1 MTVPGEAP
9 PATEPEDEKRL
20 PPPFVFLGA
29 LVVMGALY
37 QLAPGPELVPAPWN
51 QVGWVP
57 FGLAVAL
64 AFHIKFRFDR
74 LGTPIRPFETS
85 TALVTDG
92 PFAVSR
98 NPIYL
103 GMVVGL
109 AGIGVVLGMA
119 MPFVVIPPF
128 AWFIQRRFIEVEE
141 KMLEDAFGDAYRAYK
156 SRVRR
161 WI

>member
-20 PPPFVFLGA
+20 LPPFVFLGA

-85 TALVTDG
+85 TALVTAAG
-92 PFAVSR
+92 FLPYA
-98 NPIYL
+98 PEL
-103 GMVVGL
+103 GL
-109 AGIGVVLGMA
+109 S
-119 MPFVVIPPF
+119 P
-128 AWFIQRRFIEVEE
+128 
-141 KMLEDAFGDAYRAYK
+141 K
-156 SRVRR
+156 SRPSRSPVRR
-161 WI
+161 SRSAAIPSTSAWWSGSPASAWCWVWRCRSS

>member
-1 MTVPGEAP
+1 MSVPGEAP
-9 PATEPEDEKRL
+9 PATEPEDDKRL
-20 PPPFVFLGA
+20 LPPFVFLGA
-29 LVVMGALY
+29 LVVMGALH

-51 QVGWVP
+51 HVGWVP

-92 PFAVSR
+92 PFAWSR

-109 AGIGVVLGMA
+109 AGVGVVLGTG

-128 AWFIQRRFIEVEE
+128 AWFIRRRFIETEE
-141 KMLEDAFGDAYRAYK
+141 QMLEAAFGDAYRAYK
-156 SRVRR
+156 ARVRR

>member
-20 PPPFVFLGA
+20 LPPFVFLGA

-85 TALVTDG
+85 TVLVTDG
-92 PFAVSR
+92 PFAWSR
-98 NPIYL
+98 NPISL
-103 GMVVGL
+103 GMVIGL

>member
-20 PPPFVFLGA
+20 LPPFVFLGA

>member
-9 PATEPEDEKRL
+9 SATEPEDEKRL
-20 PPPFVFLGA
+20 LPPFVFLGA

-92 PFAVSR
+92 PFAISR

>member
-1 MTVPGEAP
+1 
-9 PATEPEDEKRL
+9 
-20 PPPFVFLGA
+20 
-29 LVVMGALY
+29 
-37 QLAPGPELVPAPWN
+37 
-51 QVGWVP
+51 
-57 FGLAVAL
+57 
-64 AFHIKFRFDR
+64 
-74 LGTPIRPFETS
+74 
-85 TALVTDG
+85 
-92 PFAVSR
+92 
-98 NPIYL
+98 
-103 GMVVGL
+103 MVVGL